1 MATDTDELN
10 AALAELQA
18 MLDDTPPEM
27 RAMLEQQM
35 TSIRDTLR
43 LLGRVT
49 PVARE
54 PLALTD
60 DEKRFFAPRPPAALP
75 VWIPDDLRRDT
86 LTPTMLRCP
95 SESTIYETEHS
106 VGCAIST
113 DGHGIP
119 SPHGLTVG
127 FHSGGNL
134 AYQRY
139 YDHGLLRWAI
149 EYYLTGGRETE
160 GNYCNREPKVHLED
174 GLQTRWSPGGI
185 IIAQRTYVD
194 GVQEGWTTLWE
205 DDGTPI
211 VASMYHN
218 GQMDYDVKPGYVDVG
233 R

>member
-1 MATDTDELN
+1 MTTDADELN
-10 AALAELQA
+10 AALADLQA
-18 MLDDTPPEM
+18 MLADAPADM
-27 RAMLEQQM
+27 RSTLELQIA
-35 TSIRDTLR
+35 SVRDTLR
-43 LLGRVT
+43 LFESV
-49 PVARE
+49 PPAARE
-54 PLALTD
+54 PLQLTD
-60 DEKRFFAPRPPAALP
+60 DEKRFFAPRPPAPLP
-75 VWIPDDLRRDT
+75 AWIPDDVRRET
-86 LTPTMLRCP
+86 FTPALLRCP
-95 SESTIYETEHS
+95 PESTIYETEHS

-127 FHSGGNL
+127 FHSGGTL

-139 YDHGLLRWAI
+139 YDRGLLRWAI

-160 GNYCNREPKVHLED
+160 GNYCNREPKVHLEE
-174 GLQTRWSPGGI
+174 GLQTRWSPGGQ
-185 IIAQRTYVD
+185 IIAQSAYVN

-211 VASMYHN
+211 VASMYRN